1 MAIKILSL
9 DGLNDAKLCDLTTQ
23 LIRTIPGVNSANI
36 EFLSQKLTMD
46 ISGRDENET
55 IDEVVATLKD
65 TIPGISVA
73 RTDVG
78 RAAPPP
84 PGERPDGPTV
94 RRVEPPKKKK
104 RRKHPLSLRA
114 DAVIYLFGWIISAVL
129 WGFSLWRP
137 SLALPFCAASLFL
150 SVLFSLFFKWSRP
163 RKKYILATILTSVLA
178 VAAFALLSPRQGA
191 GVMLCYLG
199 SMVIVSILCDV
210 MDSTIR
216 STLDIRP
223 ATVVRLREN
232 ELARVSPD
240 EVEPGDRVLLST
252 GDLIP
257 FNGIAAEGSAQV
269 DMSLFTGEETPV
281 TVRAG
286 GPVLCGEKIVRG
298 PLTIE
303 VSSPQEQSAAYRLY
317 TALTEDPSLTET
329 EDLLNKWSV
338 ITLLA
343 AFAAAIILGFLRF
356 SPSLSSWLSPVLGA
370 AILAVPCGNGAMAG
384 FAVRACASRMLRAG
398 ILPGSPSLFDIAAR
412 IHTVAT
418 GYTGVLTQ
426 AQFHI
431 TNIVPAAGMPEEEVF
446 RCAAAAE
453 YGVPHPIASAIAD
466 EYEQE
471 QGKPIRELFDSPGE
485 SVSGYGARSVL
496 EQRSIMVGSRRMM
509 DDSEVEV
516 PPNTTGQPSVYVLS
530 RGNYI
535 GVIETEDTWQP
546 DAQQLVP
553 NLHAAGIERT
563 ALVTGCDAEVGQ
575 AAQVFLG
582 VDEVFSERSATKKE
596 TLDQLC
602 LHEGN
607 VENLLYVGTMDEL
620 NLMNT
625 RCLGIVMGTDPMGPP
640 LSVAAAVIP
649 SGSLRSLMDFI
660 RLTRSMRTLLLCGL
674 GVVLALK
681 AAVLAAIIIWGIS
694 PLFSALVNAVGAVFL
709 PVSLCVFLKE
719 SKKRTE

>member
-65 TIPGISVA
+65 TIPGVSVS

-78 RAAPPP
+78 RAAPPAP
-84 PGERPDGPTV
+84 EERPNGPTV
-94 RRVEPPKKKK
+94 RRVDPPKKKK
-104 RRKHPLSLRA
+104 RRRRSFSLRA

-129 WGFSLWRP
+129 WGFSLWKP
-137 SLALPFCAASLFL
+137 SLTLPFCAASLFL
-150 SVLFSLFFKWSRP
+150 GVLFSLFFKWTRP
-163 RKKYILATILTSVLA
+163 RKKYILVTILTSILA
-178 VAAFALLSPRQGA
+178 VTAFALLSPRQGA
-191 GVMLCYLG
+191 GIMLCYLG
-199 SMVIVSILCDV
+199 SMVIVSVLCDM
-210 MDSTIR
+210 MDGAIR

-240 EVEPGDRVLLST
+240 EVNPGDRVLLST

-257 FNGIAAEGSAQV
+257 FNGIATEGSALV
-269 DMSLFTGEETPV
+269 DMSLFTGEEEPV

-286 GPVLCGEKIVRG
+286 SPVLCGERIVRG

-303 VSSPQEQSAAYRLY
+303 VSVPQEQTAAYRLY
-317 TALTEDPSLTET
+317 TELTEEPSVTET
-329 EDLLNKWSV
+329 EDLLNKWST
-338 ITLLA
+338 IALLI
-343 AFAAAIILGFLRF
+343 AFAAAIILGFFRF
-356 SPSLSSWLSPVLGA
+356 SPSLPSWLSPVLGA
-370 AILAVPCGNGAMAG
+370 AVLAVPCGNGVMAG
-384 FAVRACASRMLRAG
+384 FAIRACTSRMLRAG
-398 ILPGSPSLFDIAAR
+398 ILPGSVSLFDTAAR
-412 IHTVAT
+412 VHTVAA

-426 AQFHI
+426 AKFQI
-431 TNIVPAAGMPEEEVF
+431 TDIVPAAGMPEDEVF

-466 EYEQE
+466 EYAQE
-471 QGKPIRELFDSPGE
+471 QGKPLNELFNAPGE
-485 SVSGYGARSVL
+485 SVSGYGARTVL

-509 DDSEVEV
+509 ADSEVEV

-535 GVIETEDTWQP
+535 GAVEMEDAWRP
-546 DAQQLVP
+546 DAQLLVP
-553 NLHAAGIERT
+553 YLHAAGIERT

-575 AAQVFLG
+575 AAQAFLG

-602 LHEGN
+602 LHDGN
-607 VENLLYVGTMDEL
+607 VENLLYVSTMDEL

-660 RLTRSMRTLLLCGL
+660 RLTRSMRTLLLCGI

-681 AAVLAAIIIWGIS
+681 AALLAAVIFWGLS
-694 PLFSALVNAVGAVFL
+694 PFFSALANAVGAVFL
-709 PVSLCVFLKE
+709 PVSLCVFLKGP
-719 SKKRTE
+719 KKKAS